1 MELLRQYCIRIR
13 SFCNSGNNIVFKL
26 LKDFLEIMLYWI
38 IIGSITVL
46 FLMFLFGA
54 LIMDLL
60 MEIFGRITRSFKK
73 TNE

>member
-1 MELLRQYCIRIR
+1 MELLRQYCFRIW
-13 SFCNSGNNIVFKL
+13 SFCNSGNNIVFRIL
-26 LKDFLEIMLYWI
+26 IDFLQHILYWI

-46 FLMFLFGA
+46 FVMFLFGA

-60 MEIFGRITRSFKK
+60 MELFGRITRSFKK

>member
-1 MELLRQYCIRIR
+1 MELLRQYCFRIC
-13 SFCNSGNNIVFKL
+13 SFCNSGNNIVFRIL
-26 LKDFLEIMLYWI
+26 IDFLQHILYWV

-46 FLMFLFGA
+46 FVMFLFGA

-60 MEIFGRITRSFKK
+60 MELFGRITRSFKK